1 MSQAV
6 QLHIAGVCQKQRG
19 PGAWGAVLSKGTAQ
33 KELAGIDE
41 ETTLHRAEMT
51 ALINALGALSRP
63 CRVEVYSGSEYLI
76 KGCCEW
82 LANWK
87 RMDWRTTNQ
96 QPVKNADLWAQLDE
110 HFQRHAL
117 VFQYLNEAEPGTHD
131 RRAKKLANKGLH
143 GLQEGLKASREA
155 DYNRRYQTEDGSI
168 MKPIRIY
175 TDGSCLRDR
184 TGGWGAVILNESKK
198 NELSGSE
205 HRTTSN
211 RMEMLAVIQALE
223 AIDPKLPARVT
234 TDSKYVKRGMEDWLK
249 QWKQT
254 GWLTTEGE
262 PVKNDDLW
270 QRLDEICSERHITWQ
285 WVKGHSGHKHN
296 ERADALA
303 RAALTLASALA
314 ARSRSNRALDHEV
327 APSGP

>member
-1 MSQAV
+1 MSQVV
-6 QLHIAGVCQKQRG
+6 QIHIAGVCQKHRG

-41 ETTLHRAEMT
+41 ETTQHRAEMT
-51 ALINALGALSRP
+51 ALIEALAALSRP
-63 CRVEVYSGSEYLI
+63 CRVEVHSGSEYLI

-82 LANWK
+82 LTNWK

-110 HFQRHAL
+110 HFQRHAV
-117 VFQYLNEAEPGTHD
+117 VFQYLNEADPGTQD
-131 RRAKKLANKGLH
+131 RRAKKLANKGLTS
-143 GLQEGLKASREA
+143 LQEDLKARRDA
-155 DYNRRYQTEDGSI
+155 DYSLRYKNKDGSI
-168 MKPIRIY
+168 MKPIRIF
-175 TDGSCLRDR
+175 TDGSCLRDK
-184 TGGWGAVILNESKK
+184 TGGWAAVILDESKK
-198 NELSGSE
+198 SEVSGSDL
-205 HRTTSN
+205 HTTSN

-223 AIDPKLPARVT
+223 AIDPSLPARVT
-234 TDSKYVKRGMEDWLK
+234 TDSKYVKKGMEGWVK

-254 GWLTTEGE
+254 GWLTTEGT

-270 QRLDEICSERHITWQ
+270 QRLDQICSERHVAWN

-296 ERADALA
+296 ERADTLA
-303 RAALTLASALA
+303 RDAAIFASKNFM
-314 ARSRSNRALDHEV
+314 RPIHEISP

>member
-6 QLHIAGVCQKQRG
+6 QVHIAGVCQKQRG
-19 PGAWGAVLSKGTAQ
+19 PGAWGAVLSKGSAQ
-33 KELAGIDE
+33 KELAGVDE
-41 ETTLHRAEMT
+41 ETTQHRAEMT
-51 ALINALGALSRP
+51 ALITALGALSRP
-63 CRVEVYSGSEYLI
+63 CRVEVHSGSEYLI

-87 RMDWRTTNQ
+87 RMGWQTTNQ
-96 QPVKNADLWAQLDE
+96 QSVKNADLWEQLDE
-110 HFQRHAL
+110 HFQRHAV
-117 VFQYLNEAEPGTHD
+117 VFQYLNETEPGPQG
-131 RRAKKLANKGLH
+131 RRAKKLANKGMND
-143 GLQEGLKASREA
+143 LQADLKARRDD
-155 DYNRRYQTEDGSI
+155 DYNSRYQAEDGSTI
-168 MKPIRIY
+168 QPVKIY

-184 TGGWGAVILNESKK
+184 TGGWGVVIVNEAKK
-198 NELSGSE
+198 RELSGSE
-205 HRTTSN
+205 YRTTSN

-223 AIDPKLPARVT
+223 DVDPFLPVRVT

-249 QWKQT
+249 QWKQS

-270 QRLDEICSERHITWQ
+270 KRLDEISSERHITWK

-303 RAALTLASALA
+303 RGASSLASKQKQ
-314 ARSRSNRALDHEV
+314 SRAVELETS
-327 APSGP
+327 PSGP